1 MIIVI
6 SLITLI
12 FFNYY
17 FLCKNYSKPGNKFIF
32 GFFFVFIS
40 IILRLLIDTSSSKDY
55 FGYFELYNF
64 DDTAGIT
71 SFLVSEP
78 YLYLLYKFFGIFF
91 GDKSVILDCIY
102 WFNLFLCIYFF
113 VWLAFRDDLELW
125 KKITIFAFY
134 FFLFSFVVLRNA
146 PVYIIYSYFFYYSF
160 RAVKYKITIITPFIH
175 LSSLPLLFLLFYK
188 EKNYFKYLV
197 IVLII
202 FSTLLILKYIPIIES
217 IEVLQSTLSKFDV
230 YLEEM
235 EEISLSHQ
243 IFFGFISSILLLSWG
258 FFRKQIFH
266 PIIITTFLI
275 YYFSYFINPVIGFRY
290 SPYVIL
296 AILLTNFE
304 SKYEIKSLTE
314 ILNNVII
321 VLLPY
326 FIYTYYDTH
335 YL

>member
-6 SLITLI
+6 SIITLL

-17 FLCKNYSKPGNKFIF
+17 FLCKNYSKLGNKFIF
-32 GFFFVFIS
+32 GFFFIFIS
-40 IILRLLIDTSSSKDY
+40 IILRLLIDPSSNKDY
-55 FGYFELYNF
+55 VGYFEFYNL
-64 DDTAGIT
+64 DDTPDLI

-78 YLYLLYKFFGIFF
+78 YLYLLHKFFDIFF
-91 GDKSVILDCIY
+91 DKKSLILDCIY

-113 VWLAFRDDLELW
+113 VWLAFRDDIELW
-125 KKITIFAFY
+125 KKIIIFVFY
-134 FFLFSFVVLRNA
+134 FFLISFVLLRNA
-146 PVYIIYSYFFYYSF
+146 PVYIIYFYFFYYSF
-160 RAVKYKITIITPFIH
+160 RAVKYKKIIITPFIH
-175 LSSLPLLFLLFYK
+175 LSALPLLLLLFHK

-197 IVLII
+197 IVIII
-202 FSTLLILKYIPIIES
+202 FSPLLIFQFLPSFES
-217 IEVLQSTLSKFDV
+217 IAAFQSPLSRVDV

-235 EEISLSHQ
+235 EDISLSHQ
-243 IFFGFISSILLLSWG
+243 IFFGFISSVLLLSWI

-266 PIIITTFLI
+266 PIVITTFLI

-296 AILLTNFE
+296 AILLNNFE

-314 ILNNVII
+314 ILNNVIL

-326 FIYTYYDTH
+326 FIYTYYETH

>member
-6 SLITLI
+6 SLITLL

-32 GFFFVFIS
+32 GFFFVLIS
-40 IILRLLIDTSSSKDY
+40 FILRLLIDPSLSKDY
-55 FGYFELYNF
+55 VGYFELYTF
-64 DDTAGIT
+64 DEAADLI

-78 YLYLLYKFFGIFF
+78 YLYLLYKFFDIFF
-91 GDKSVILDCIY
+91 DNKSVILDCIY

-125 KKITIFAFY
+125 KKITIFVFY
-134 FFLFSFVVLRNA
+134 FFLISFVVLRNA

-160 RAVKYKITIITPFIH
+160 RAVIYKRTIITPFMHI
-175 LSSLPLLFLLFYK
+175 SSLPLLLLLFHTD
-188 EKNYFKYLV
+188 KNYFKLLLIV
-197 IVLII
+197 III
-202 FSTLLILKYIPIIES
+202 FSTLLIFQFSPIFES
-217 IEVLQSTLSKFDV
+217 IEAFQSPLSKV
-230 YLEEM
+230 GLYLEEM
-235 EEISLSHQ
+235 EEVSLSHQ
-243 IFFGFISSILLLSWG
+243 IFLAFISGILLLSWI

-275 YYFSYFINPVIGFRY
+275 YYFSYFINPIIGFRY
-290 SPYVIL
+290 SPYAIL

-304 SKYEIKSLTE
+304 SKYEIKSVTE
-314 ILNNVII
+314 ILNIVIL